1 MTSPKKKKTAHD
13 PITNTNF
20 FFFTQISNNI
30 FKMCYLTLEKNLVKP
45 TEKKC
50 FYYFYFLMPRLG
62 AEEKVKERT
71 SK

>member
-1 MTSPKKKKTAHD
+1 
-13 PITNTNF
+13 
-20 FFFTQISNNI
+20 
-30 FKMCYLTLEKNLVKP
+30 MCYLTLEKNLVKP

-50 FYYFYFLMPRLG
+50 FYFLMPRLG